1 MEKLFEKKTLAI
13 ITGRASGIGLALAQ
27 KCVKAGMFVFA
38 CDKDQHAVKY
48 VMETYGQSIKAVHM
62 DLSQSDDWVALK
74 KIVDDEYS
82 GRVALLVLNA
92 GIKPESSFDSVACFH
107 TTLNTNVFGVVCGI
121 GALLPSVKA
130 SAEVGNRS
138 AIVITGS
145 KQGITNPPGYPAYN
159 ASKAAINSIAE
170 QLSFDLRNT
179 ERVSVHL
186 LVPGWTHTG
195 MGGRTP
201 QTSLS
206 KPDGAWWPE
215 QVVEYLEKKMQEDQF
230 WMPQIVLSV
239 RPKVSEWAVPRPR
252 KLGFLTVPIDIRYQI
267 YKLVLI
273 DPVLLWDKR
282 HKLNCRFKTFNP
294 QKSEPPPFLMTQIDI
309 DEDGVETIP
318 DCDCG
323 KREGT
328 NLLLANRQI
337 HEESAPIFWS
347 RNTFCCLGGWDVVG
361 ATDYE
366 LRTATLTWIKHIS
379 IMNPEPQGASDHIR
393 YFDASGWKVDR
404 EWSQSLFWPSV
415 SKLSALSSLQVPP
428 HLIFTNRE
436 LYEAAWLQNP
446 ELKIEMVGLIPF
458 CRDPDVDFMGFGGV
472 SRKNF
477 HLHWEVLIKFYGLPS
492 SKQTEARRVQEKT
505 ARDAEQRALNGLTVK
520 QNKVHEA
527 SRDNKRYYYIE
538 NPWIGEGMWDST
550 GNPSPQ
556 PLPARIEAVEKKARE
571 KAKRKSEKSN
581 AEARKIERKRVRG
594 KGC

>member
-1 MEKLFEKKTLAI
+1 
-13 ITGRASGIGLALAQ
+13 
-27 KCVKAGMFVFA
+27 
-38 CDKDQHAVKY
+38 
-48 VMETYGQSIKAVHM
+48 
-62 DLSQSDDWVALK
+62 
-74 KIVDDEYS
+74 
-82 GRVALLVLNA
+82 
-92 GIKPESSFDSVACFH
+92 
-107 TTLNTNVFGVVCGI
+107 
-121 GALLPSVKA
+121 
-130 SAEVGNRS
+130 
-138 AIVITGS
+138 
-145 KQGITNPPGYPAYN
+145 
-159 ASKAAINSIAE
+159 
-170 QLSFDLRNT
+170 
-179 ERVSVHL
+179 
-186 LVPGWTHTG
+186 
-195 MGGRTP
+195 
-201 QTSLS
+201 
-206 KPDGAWWPE
+206 
-215 QVVEYLEKKMQEDQF
+215 
-230 WMPQIVLSV
+230 MPQIVLSV

-477 HLHWEVLIKFYGLPS
+477 HLHWSTIYVQAVQPLDINELQGSERSSDTKCATFLDILFGINTAVKTRFFGVDPNYLVIWEDFWKIPDGFDEFNDHHSVHVAIPDSLVDREVLIKFYGLPS

-527 SRDNKRYYYIE
+527 SRDNKRYWRNCLENYRVGRWYRYYYIE
-538 NPWIGEGMWDST
+538 NPWIGEGIWDST

-581 AEARKIERKRVRG
+581 AEARKIERKRVRR

>member
-1 MEKLFEKKTLAI
+1 
-13 ITGRASGIGLALAQ
+13 
-27 KCVKAGMFVFA
+27 
-38 CDKDQHAVKY
+38 
-48 VMETYGQSIKAVHM
+48 
-62 DLSQSDDWVALK
+62 
-74 KIVDDEYS
+74 
-82 GRVALLVLNA
+82 
-92 GIKPESSFDSVACFH
+92 
-107 TTLNTNVFGVVCGI
+107 
-121 GALLPSVKA
+121 
-130 SAEVGNRS
+130 
-138 AIVITGS
+138 
-145 KQGITNPPGYPAYN
+145 
-159 ASKAAINSIAE
+159 
-170 QLSFDLRNT
+170 
-179 ERVSVHL
+179 
-186 LVPGWTHTG
+186 
-195 MGGRTP
+195 
-201 QTSLS
+201 
-206 KPDGAWWPE
+206 
-215 QVVEYLEKKMQEDQF
+215 
-230 WMPQIVLSV
+230 MPQIVLSV

-309 DEDGVETIP
+309 DEDGVLTIP

-337 HEESAPIFWS
+337 YEESAPIFWS

-366 LRTATLTWIKHIS
+366 LRPATLTWIKHIS

-428 HLIFTNRE
+428 HLIFTDRE

-477 HLHWEVLIKFYGLPS
+477 RLHWSTIYVQAVQPLDIKELQGSERSSSPNAATFLDILFEMNTAVKTSFFGVDPNYLVIWEDFWKIPDGFDEFNDHHSVHVAVPDSLVDKEVLVKFYGLPS
-492 SKQTEARRVQEKT
+492 SKKTEARRVLEKA

-520 QNKVHEA
+520 QNEVHQA
-527 SRDNKRYYYIE
+527 SRDHKRYWRNCLENYRVGRWYRYYYIE

-556 PLPARIEAVEKKARE
+556 PLPARIEAVEKKARK

-594 KGC
+594 KGR

>member
-1 MEKLFEKKTLAI
+1 
-13 ITGRASGIGLALAQ
+13 
-27 KCVKAGMFVFA
+27 
-38 CDKDQHAVKY
+38 
-48 VMETYGQSIKAVHM
+48 
-62 DLSQSDDWVALK
+62 
-74 KIVDDEYS
+74 
-82 GRVALLVLNA
+82 
-92 GIKPESSFDSVACFH
+92 
-107 TTLNTNVFGVVCGI
+107 
-121 GALLPSVKA
+121 
-130 SAEVGNRS
+130 
-138 AIVITGS
+138 
-145 KQGITNPPGYPAYN
+145 
-159 ASKAAINSIAE
+159 
-170 QLSFDLRNT
+170 
-179 ERVSVHL
+179 
-186 LVPGWTHTG
+186 
-195 MGGRTP
+195 
-201 QTSLS
+201 
-206 KPDGAWWPE
+206 
-215 QVVEYLEKKMQEDQF
+215 
-230 WMPQIVLSV
+230 MPQIVLSV

-309 DEDGVETIP
+309 DEDGVLTIP

-428 HLIFTNRE
+428 HLIFTDRE
-436 LYEAAWLQNP
+436 LYEEAWLQNP
-446 ELKIEMVGLIPF
+446 ELKIEMIGLIPF

-477 HLHWEVLIKFYGLPS
+477 RLHWSTIYAQAVQPLDIKELQGSERSSYPNAATFLDVLFEINTAVKTGFFGVDPNYLVIWEDFWKIPDGFDEFNDHHSGHVAIPDSLVDREVLIKFYGLPS
-492 SKQTEARRVQEKT
+492 SKQTEARRVQEKA

-520 QNKVHEA
+520 QNEVHEA
-527 SRDNKRYYYIE
+527 SRDNKRYWRNCLENYRVGRWYRYYYIE